1 MGRMDSMHQS
11 SGIDIDKKRMWL
23 ALLPAIVIVVLI
35 GLAFSSAGGEG
46 IAGHRIFTFCTFV
59 RVPFV
64 FESAAVAVV
73 NRVPVLFLQ

>member
-1 MGRMDSMHQS
+1 VAGVASGHRDCGTYRIGFFNEPGGR
-11 SGIDIDKKRMWL
+11 
-23 ALLPAIVIVVLI
+23 
-35 GLAFSSAGGEG
+35 AFSRDFSTRHSSAGGEG